1 MENAIVDIL
10 KRLARADAA
19 TKELTAQV
27 EAQSLLLAALM
38 LTVGKGSSSVM
49 ATNIEK
55 AILSAASASEEILR
69 SDAELLM
76 THFVRLITV
85 SQFIEANGD
94 EANSKEEATAKDE
107 STANDGAYADV
118 EETATIE
125 ATANDKTISSGGAYA
140 DVEETAN
147 IEAAMNDKTIA
158 SGGAYADVEETAN
171 IEAAMNDKT
180 IASGGAY
187 ADVEET
193 ANNEVNGDD
202 EANANNEVTTPTNNK

>member
-55 AILSAASASEEILR
+55 AILSAASASEEILQ

-118 EETATIE
+118 A
-125 ATANDKTISSGGAYA
+125 ATANDKTI
-140 DVEETAN
+140 
-147 IEAAMNDKTIA
+147 A
-158 SGGAYADVEETAN
+158 SN
-171 IEAAMNDKT
+171 
-180 IASGGAY
+180 GAY

-193 ANNEVNGDD
+193 ANNEASGDD

>member
-1 MENAIVDIL
+1 MEKNMENAIVDIL

-107 STANDGAYADV
+107 
-118 EETATIE
+118 
-125 ATANDKTISSGGAYA
+125 
-140 DVEETAN
+140 
-147 IEAAMNDKTIA
+147 TIA